1 MQFTDHRPTMAIVD
15 LAAIRH
21 NVQHVLETLS
31 ADQKLY
37 ATVKANAYGHGSVPV
52 SKAALEA
59 GATGLLV
66 ATVDEAIELRE
77 ANITS
82 VPIIVLG
89 LTDPRGIAEIL
100 HYQITVT
107 VAHPSW
113 FDQAYRQLEQ
123 TDQLDLLKRHRL
135 ICHLPLDT
143 GMGRIGLRTHEE
155 IEMFHQ
161 AVSQSD
167 WVDWQG
173 VFTHFSTAGGGPADY
188 IEHQLNQWNS
198 LLESVPSSVKER
210 HFANTAMGIWHN
222 DSAWLAAHQTQKSDI
237 IRFGIGMYGIDPKD
251 QLDSGT
257 QYTLQP
263 ALELVSELVYVKQVP
278 AGQSISY
285 GATYTTESDEWIG
298 TIPIGYADGWLRHY
312 REVTLSVKGQPCP
325 VLGVINMDQL
335 MIRLPENY
343 PVGTSVILISPE
355 TQSNNSAS
363 NIAKQVG
370 TIGYEIVTSIGER
383 VPRVYLN
390 E

>member
-1 MQFTDHRPTMAIVD
+1 
-15 LAAIRH
+15 
-21 NVQHVLETLS
+21 
-31 ADQKLY
+31 
-37 ATVKANAYGHGSVPV
+37 
-52 SKAALEA
+52 
-59 GATGLLV
+59 
-66 ATVDEAIELRE
+66 
-77 ANITS
+77 
-82 VPIIVLG
+82 
-89 LTDPRGIAEIL
+89 
-100 HYQITVT
+100 
-107 VAHPSW
+107 
-113 FDQAYRQLEQ
+113 
-123 TDQLDLLKRHRL
+123 
-135 ICHLPLDT
+135 
-143 GMGRIGLRTHEE
+143 
-155 IEMFHQ
+155 
-161 AVSQSD
+161 
-167 WVDWQG
+167 
-173 VFTHFSTAGGGPADY
+173 
-188 IEHQLNQWNS
+188 
-198 LLESVPSSVKER
+198 
-210 HFANTAMGIWHN
+210 MGIWHN